1 MLRHRTNLH
10 SSHSI
15 DPSYRVN
22 GSDMDQRLNSQ
33 AFLTPVVTASES
45 SWYAVFTIPQ
55 NEKSAAKHLDIREI
69 ESFCP
74 TYEEIRVWKNR
85 QRMKLI
91 LPLFPGYLFVHITPG
106 QRDKVLRSPG
116 VLQIVGKRRTSSPLP
131 DAEIDLLRSAACR
144 VEPYRDLL
152 VGQSVRIK
160 RGIMQGL
167 QGVLVRK
174 GNSMR
179 FVLTVTLINQHAAIQ
194 VDADDLQPILDRDQP
209 IDRLPHNF
217 APNPE

>member
-1 MLRHRTNLH
+1 
-10 SSHSI
+10 
-15 DPSYRVN
+15 VN
-22 GSDMDQRLNSQ
+22 GNEMDQPLNSQ
-33 AFLTPVVTASES
+33 AFLTPAITTSES

-55 NEKSAAKHLDIREI
+55 NEKSAAKHLDIRDI

-85 QRMKLI
+85 QRMKLV
-91 LPLFPGYLFVHITPG
+91 LPLFPGYLFVHITPR
-106 QRDKVLRSPG
+106 QRDKVLQSPG
-116 VLQIVGKRRTSSPLP
+116 VLQIVGRKRTSSPLP
-131 DAEIDLLRSAACR
+131 DAEIELLRSAACR
-144 VEPYRDLL
+144 IEPYRDLL
-152 VGQSVRIK
+152 IGQSVRIK
-160 RGIMQGL
+160 SGLMQGL

-194 VDADDLQPILDRDQP
+194 VDAEDLQPILARDQH

-217 APNPE
+217 APISG